1 MRWPTGFIF
10 TVLTFA
16 VAPHAFARESV
27 HRTWEIAGVSRQA
40 ELWLPEKTPTEGAPV
55 VFLFHGHGGN
65 AKQIAR
71 SMPIPQLWPEAL
83 VVCMQGLPT
92 PGQLTDR
99 EGKRNGWQAA
109 PGDQGDRDLAFFD
122 AVLATVRHDYTV
134 DARRIY
140 ATGHSNGGGFTYLL
154 WATRRDVFA
163 AFAPSSAVAGRFARR
178 LTPAPVLHLAG
189 RNDELVKF
197 AWQERMIAHLR
208 ELNSC
213 APEGTRDGGFLTRY
227 ASASGNPTAT
237 FIHGGGHQL
246 PAAATPA
253 VVEFLRAQSRPESGR
268 DGIVAP
274 SR

>member
-1 MRWPTGFIF
+1 MRWPTGFILAA
-10 TVLTFA
+10 LTFA
-16 VAPHAFARESV
+16 VAPHALAREPIR
-27 HRTWEIAGVSRQA
+27 RTWEVAGVNRQA
-40 ELWLPEKTPTEGAPV
+40 EIWLPEQKSTNGAPV

-65 AKQIAR
+65 ARQIAR

-99 EGKRNGWQAA
+99 EGKLNGWQAA

-122 AVLATVRHDYTV
+122 AVLTTLRRDYPI
-134 DARRIY
+134 DARRIH

-154 WATRRDVFA
+154 WAMRRDVFA
-163 AFAPSSAVAGRFARR
+163 AFAPSSAVAGRFAHR

-213 APEGTRDGGFLTRY
+213 AATGTREGGYVTRY

-237 FIHGGGHQL
+237 FIHNGGHQL
-246 PAAATPA
+246 PAAASAA
-253 VVEFLRAQSRPESGR
+253 VVEFLRAQARTE
-268 DGIVAP
+268 
-274 SR
+274 